1 MLSTNWSWLIRAK
14 AATATHNYENVF
26 TTSYNLPTFLVSISS
41 LSSRLKEASGL
52 GEGAFTT
59 CDTGGGVVSLRGGVV
74 SFGGGV
80 GSFGGGLISFCGCFS
95 TGDTTLAGDGDL
107 KPFAVL

>member
-1 MLSTNWSWLIRAK
+1 
-14 AATATHNYENVF
+14 
-26 TTSYNLPTFLVSISS
+26 LVSISS
-41 LSSRLKEASGL
+41 LSSRLKEASGF
-52 GEGAFTT
+52 GEGAFTIG
-59 CDTGGGVVSLRGGVV
+59 DTGGGVVSLKGGVV
-74 SFGGGV
+74 SFGGGVGSFSGGV